1 MSVSNDDEVR
11 GWFSTLSEKF
21 EKMQGLMDYEQD
33 DSDDFLEIVE
43 DLEEIITAIKDY
55 FESKDYPVPR
65 AETPPHEK
73 MKKTEK

>member
-1 MSVSNDDEVR
+1 VD
-11 GWFSTLSEKF
+11 
-21 EKMQGLMDYEQD
+21 
-33 DSDDFLEIVE
+33 